1 MPKTPACS
9 PLKSAPVPRFTRS
22 LLLSY
27 ADSPVQRG
35 YVLPTDDTSD
45 ADEDDEDDDE
55 LDIRAASPAEAP
67 DTSLQSPDTEATA
80 DEGGDRAS
88 ARRNSWTS
96 CSTAEASRSKSSV
109 ALRTLQSAR
118 QALVNAKRRSFELGE
133 RSVSVTFQQLRSCS
147 LSTMRY
153 SDNNDPGDAT
163 PGENNNANESSPSPA
178 EAINASSNL
187 EQLVEQQEQTE
198 PEQPEQEDLKQ
209 PKQQQQKK
217 KRRIRT
223 ASYQSALTKYLPVVF
238 NRSTS
243 TKSKTADTAGSGL
256 NTNSSSASNDKNSER
271 ASNGSIDEEVNKHP
285 AATTIVASPTSGLS
299 STSNASHD
307 NNGEANNETASDT
320 EDGTD
325 KQGTGTTVTSSSSS
339 TISAGRKFLR
349 WPLRHHHYQN
359 KEEPNDNQSEQSRSV
374 AVSFVKQAQA
384 ESGK

>member
-9 PLKSAPVPRFTRS
+9 PLKRSPVPRFTRS

-27 ADSPVQRG
+27 ADSPVQWS

-45 ADEDDEDDDE
+45 ADEDDDE
-55 LDIRAASPAEAP
+55 LDIRTASPTEAP
-67 DTSLQSPDTEATA
+67 GASSQSPDTEASA
-80 DEGGDRAS
+80 DEGSDRAS

-96 CSTAEASRSKSSV
+96 GSIAEASRSGSSV

-147 LSTMRY
+147 LSSMRY

-163 PGENNNANESSPSPA
+163 PGENNNANENSPSPA
-178 EAINASSNL
+178 ETINASSNQK
-187 EQLVEQQEQTE
+187 QLVEQQEQTE

-217 KRRIRT
+217 KKRRIRT
-223 ASYQSALTKYLPVVF
+223 ASYQSVLTKYLPVVF

-243 TKSKTADTAGSGL
+243 TKSKTTEAVGSVL
-256 NTNSSSASNDKNSER
+256 NTNSSSASNGKNSER
-271 ASNGSIDEEVNKHP
+271 ASGGSIDEEVNKHP
-285 AATTIVASPTSGLS
+285 ADTAIVASPTSELS
-299 STSNASHD
+299 SNSSASHD
-307 NNGEANNETASDT
+307 NNDETNNETASDT

-325 KQGTGTTVTSSSSS
+325 KQGTATTVTSSS
-339 TISAGRKFLR
+339 TISVGKKFLR

-359 KEEPNDNQSEQSRSV
+359 KEEPNDNQSEQSRSI
-374 AVSFVKQAQA
+374 AVSFVKQMQA